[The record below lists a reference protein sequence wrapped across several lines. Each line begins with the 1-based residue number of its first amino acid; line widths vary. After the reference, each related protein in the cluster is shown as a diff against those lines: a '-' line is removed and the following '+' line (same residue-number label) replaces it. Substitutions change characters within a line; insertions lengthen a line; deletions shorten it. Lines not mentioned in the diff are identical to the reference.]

1 MSVVRMP
8 APPPME
14 DLGAWLQ
21 AFTQPTVVIE
31 LAALALSAAV
41 AWGLVRALAA
51 TIGRDQRSVWFGR
64 KDIDGVLF
72 PAILLCMV
80 FAARAVL
87 ERQLNVV
94 VLQVA
99 MPVLLAL
106 VVIRTGVKVLQLAFS
121 QARWVRAFEQ
131 TISWLVWLALV
142 LWVSGLL
149 PLVLNELD
157 QIGWK
162 VGASRLSVRNIIE
175 GMLTASAVLIVTL
188 WISAAIESRLL
199 RQATGGELSVRKAI
213 SNATRI
219 TLLFLGLILAL
230 SAIGID
236 LTALSVL
243 GGALGVGIGFGLQKL
258 AANYI
263 SGFLILTERS
273 LRIGDN
279 VRVDDFEGI
288 ITQINARYTVVRAIT
303 GREAIVP
310 NEMLLVSRVEN
321 LSLADT
327 KVVQMAR
334 IQVVYE
340 TDIDQAMQ
348 VLQAAAQAQP
358 RVLYQPPASVQL
370 SQFTTDGIELTV
382 VYWVADIE
390 NGQGNLRSDVN
401 LAILRALREH
411 GITIAATVRGAPPS
425 PNPTALPL

>member
-1 MSVVRMP
+1 
-8 APPPME
+8 
-14 DLGAWLQ
+14 
-21 AFTQPTVVIE
+21 
-31 LAALALSAAV
+31 
-41 AWGLVRALAA
+41 
-51 TIGRDQRSVWFGR
+51 
-64 KDIDGVLF
+64 
-72 PAILLCMV
+72 
-80 FAARAVL
+80 
-87 ERQLNVV
+87 
-94 VLQVA
+94 
-99 MPVLLAL
+99 
-106 VVIRTGVKVLQLAFS
+106 
-121 QARWVRAFEQ
+121 
-131 TISWLVWLALV
+131 
-142 LWVSGLL
+142 
-149 PLVLNELD
+149 
-157 QIGWK
+157 
-162 VGASRLSVRNIIE
+162 
-175 GMLTASAVLIVTL
+175 
-188 WISAAIESRLL
+188 L
-199 RQATGGELSVRKAI
+199 REATGGELSVRKAI

-219 TLLFLGLILAL
+219 LLLFLGLILAL
-230 SAIGID
+230 SAVGID

-310 NEMLLVSRVEN
+310 NEMLLISRVEN

-327 KVVQMAR
+327 KVVQTSR

-340 TDIDQAMQ
+340 TDIDLAMQ

-358 RVLYQPPASVQL
+358 RVLQQPPASVQL

-382 VYWVADIE
+382 VYWIADLE

-401 LAILRALREH
+401 LAILRALHEH

-425 PNPTALPL
+425 PTPPGLPL

>member
-358 RVLYQPPASVQL
+358 RVLHQPPASVQL

-401 LAILRALREH
+401 LAILRALHEH

-425 PNPTALPL
+425 PSPTALPL

>member
-1 MSVVRMP
+1 
-8 APPPME
+8 
-14 DLGAWLQ
+14 
-21 AFTQPTVVIE
+21 
-31 LAALALSAAV
+31 
-41 AWGLVRALAA
+41 
-51 TIGRDQRSVWFGR
+51 
-64 KDIDGVLF
+64 
-72 PAILLCMV
+72 
-80 FAARAVL
+80 
-87 ERQLNVV
+87 VV

-121 QARWVRAFEQ
+121 QARWVRALEQ

-162 VGASRLSVRNIIE
+162 VGTSRLSLRNMIE
-175 GMLTASAVLIVTL
+175 GLLTASAVLIVTL

-199 RQATGGELSVRKAI
+199 REATGGELSVRKAI

-230 SAIGID
+230 SAVGID

-310 NEMLLVSRVEN
+310 NEMLLINRVEN

-327 KVVQMAR
+327 KVVQTSR

-340 TDIDQAMQ
+340 TDIDLAMQ
-348 VLQAAAQAQP
+348 VLQTAAQAQP
-358 RVLYQPPASVQL
+358 RVLQQPPASVQL
-370 SQFTTDGIELTV
+370 SQFTTDGIEFTV
-382 VYWVADIE
+382 VYWIADME

-425 PNPTALPL
+425 PSPTALPL

>member
-243 GGALGVGIGFGLQKL
+243 GGALGVGLGFGLQKL

-310 NEMLLVSRVEN
+310 NEMLLISRVEN

-327 KVVQMAR
+327 KVVQTSR

-340 TDIDQAMQ
+340 TDIDLAMQ

-358 RVLYQPPASVQL
+358 RVLQQPPASVQL

-401 LAILRALREH
+401 LAILRALHEH

-425 PNPTALPL
+425 PSPTALPL

>member
-1 MSVVRMP
+1 M
-8 APPPME
+8 
-14 DLGAWLQ
+14 
-21 AFTQPTVVIE
+21 
-31 LAALALSAAV
+31 
-41 AWGLVRALAA
+41 
-51 TIGRDQRSVWFGR
+51 
-64 KDIDGVLF
+64 LF
-72 PAILLCMV
+72 PAVLLCLV
-80 FAARAVL
+80 FAARAIL
-87 ERQLNVV
+87 DRQLNVV

-99 MPVLLAL
+99 MPVMLAL

-149 PLVLNELD
+149 PLVLDELD

-162 VGASRLSVRNIIE
+162 VGASRLSVRNLIE

-199 RQATGGELSVRKAI
+199 REATGGELSVRKAI

-219 TLLFLGLILAL
+219 ALLFLGLILAL

-243 GGALGVGIGFGLQKL
+243 GGAFGVGIGFGLQKL

-310 NEMLLVSRVEN
+310 NEMLLISRVEN

-327 KVVQMAR
+327 KVVQTSR

-358 RVLYQPPASVQL
+358 RVLHQPPASVQL

-411 GITIAATVRGAPPS
+411 GIAIAATVRGAPPS